1 MARGITQDQVN
12 EAADTLLRAGERPTI
27 ERVRAALRTGS
38 PNTLIRLLDVW
49 WAALGER
56 LAQQERRLAVPEAP
70 AAFGEAA
77 GALWR
82 LAIEHAEKIATAAY
96 ASAQEELE
104 RSRQAND
111 IAVRDAQARVQDAV
125 DRAQSAEIQRDATLA
140 RMADLDRLVEAQ
152 ATQLEEIA
160 GQRRDA
166 LARGEELQTSVSHL
180 TAELRQL
187 THDAAAERERRDA
200 HSRAQEDRWLQE
212 VDRARQETAR
222 HLAAL
227 QRREEQLRNTT
238 GELERIRRAYLDAE
252 RQLAGMIA
260 SHQAA
265 VAENARLHQLFTT
278 NTRPPSSQ
286 APKTRKP
293 VIRARSP
300 KQSR

>member
-12 EAADTLLRAGERPTI
+12 MAADSLLRAGERPTI
-27 ERVRAALRTGS
+27 ERVRAALGTGS

-56 LAQQERRLAVPEAP
+56 LVQQERRLAVPEAP

-82 LAIEHAEKIATAAY
+82 LAIEHAEKVATAAY
-96 ASAQEELE
+96 VSAQEELE

-111 IAVRDAQARVQDAV
+111 IAVRDAQAREQGAV
-125 DRAQSAEIQRDATLA
+125 DRAQSAEIQRDTTLA

-166 LARGEELQTSVSHL
+166 LTRGEELQTSVSHL
-180 TAELRQL
+180 TTELRQL
-187 THDAAAERERRDA
+187 AHDVAAERERRDL

-227 QRREEQLRNTT
+227 QRREEQLRNTA
-238 GELERIRRAYLDAE
+238 GELERIRGNYLDAD

-260 SHQAA
+260 SREAA
-265 VAENARLHQLFTT
+265 VAENARLHQLLAT

-286 APKTRKP
+286 GPKTRKP